1 MQDEYDQR
9 AAHEAEE
16 ERVRREV
23 GEQVTAQLEQVAAEA
38 RTMAEAEEAALAA
51 GVWIDGGDELLAG
64 DAGGDGD
71 LNLSLGVE
79 DEGADVQ
86 LPWDRSLESMEKEL
100 ALASA
105 EVSASEL
112 PTACWLT
119 DRWGKGVLVFA
130 VCLRACSRRP
140 ATNLCCIFPPCCFPS
155 FAPSL
160 VGWRDG
166 Q

>member
-119 DRWGKGVLVFA
+119 DRWGKGVLVLPCVCALAHA
-130 VCLRACSRRP
+130 VPPPICAAS
-140 ATNLCCIFPPCCFPS
+140 FPPAASP
-155 FAPSL
+155 PL
-160 VGWRDG
+160 PPLL
-166 Q
+166 